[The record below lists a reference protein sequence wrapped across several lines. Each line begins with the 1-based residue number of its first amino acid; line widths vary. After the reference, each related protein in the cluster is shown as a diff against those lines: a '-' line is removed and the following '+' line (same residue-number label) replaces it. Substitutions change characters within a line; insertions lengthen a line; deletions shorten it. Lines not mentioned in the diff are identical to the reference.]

1 MFYSFVHLSIN
12 GHGSVASWRS
22 SRADVFFWSPVT
34 PRQGR
39 DSWRARSTRRS
50 NSRKCSGDLNAPPP
64 TPAMPAAWTGAPSA
78 NPMAGSVACKG
89 RVRGADNKVTAELQ
103 RELQR

>member
-1 MFYSFVHLSIN
+1 MFYSFVDLSIN

-39 DSWRARSTRRS
+39 LMEGPQ
-50 NSRKCSGDLNAPPP
+50 RKEERLKEVLG
-64 TPAMPAAWTGAPSA
+64 
-78 NPMAGSVACKG
+78 
-89 RVRGADNKVTAELQ
+89 
-103 RELQR
+103 